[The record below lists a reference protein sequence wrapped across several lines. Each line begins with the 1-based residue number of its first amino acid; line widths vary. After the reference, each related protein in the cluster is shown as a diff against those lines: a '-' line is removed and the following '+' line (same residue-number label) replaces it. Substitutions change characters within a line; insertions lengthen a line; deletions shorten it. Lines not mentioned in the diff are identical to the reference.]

1 MCVPRREATRRAID
15 RHDQGK
21 GRGRMNA
28 HRTKAEVALERIR
41 RIERYAFY
49 NEPGFYQEAAEQFET
64 AFAKLRARLKQRI
77 RLWGKEREKAMAIP
91 PDPPRVAMCACYVDA
106 YQSVYTSCFGEK
118 YEEVGGENEK
128 S

>member
-1 MCVPRREATRRAID
+1 
-15 RHDQGK
+15 
-21 GRGRMNA
+21 MNA
-28 HRTKAEVALERIR
+28 HRTKAEVALERVR

-49 NEPGFYQEAAEQFET
+49 SSEQATGFYQEAAEQFET
-64 AFAKLRARLKQRI
+64 AFAKLRAHLKQCI
-77 RLWGKEREKAMAIP
+77 RLWRKERDKAMSVP
-91 PDPPRVAMCACYVDA
+91 PDPPRVVMCACYIDA